1 MRLTQSLG
9 GFSLIE
15 MAIVVL
21 LMSIMLTM
29 GMAAFDAQQSS
40 AAFNAT
46 QKKQEIIKDALVAY
60 LRANRRLPCPETKG
74 LPGIATIPT
83 GNETRTSLAG
93 TQPDTT
99 TLCTS
104 YVGTLPWLDLG
115 LGKDIALDG
124 YGNFFTYFVASSNA
138 IGTPDWTLTAVPGTV
153 PGFNV
158 GNSGRFAITEN
169 GVATQTGTDLRASP
183 ALAVVVLISHGKN
196 GNGAIT
202 VKGTALNA
210 GDADSCEQANIPAAV
225 AQPPNWNDAQIAAYA
240 TMLPPRVTTTLF
252 VGKFSTCSVIDDVV
266 MVLRPNDLLT
276 PLIKDGALKSTEALV
291 QEQLANARDIAINNM
306 LSDACTPVATGSL
319 SGLPTD
325 PWGATINYARP
336 ATGNT
341 QLNAGNQATLST
353 TNAFSIWSSG
363 PDRLDNS
370 GAGDDRTLQT
380 GLNVTYGQILSRISS
395 TACP

>member
-29 GMAAFDAQQSS
+29 GIAAFDAQQSS

-60 LRANRRLPCPETKG
+60 LRVNRRLPCPETKG

-83 GNETRTSLAG
+83 GNETRTSLTG

-115 LGKDIALDG
+115 LGKDIAIDG

-138 IGTPDWTLTAVPGTV
+138 IGFPDWTLTNVPGTV

-169 GVATQTGTDLRASP
+169 GVPTQTGTDLRANP

-210 GDADSCEQANIPAAV
+210 VDADSCEQANIPAAV
-225 AQPPNWNDAQIAAYA
+225 AQPPNWNDAQAAAYA
-240 TMLPPRVTTTLF
+240 TMLPPTVTTTLY
-252 VGKFSTCSVIDDVV
+252 VGKSSTCSVIDDVV

-276 PLIKDGALKSTEALV
+276 PIIKDGALKSPEALI
-291 QEQLANARDIAINNM
+291 QEQLATVRDTAIAQMLANN
-306 LSDACTPVATGSL
+306 CTPVTSPL
-319 SGLPTD
+319 QSYTPPTD
-325 PWGATINYARP
+325 PWGSAIVYTRANSVSQLTATTP
-336 ATGNT
+336 TPLT
-341 QLNAGNQATLST
+341 TPKST
-353 TNAFSIWSSG
+353 DNAFSITSYG
-363 PDRLDNS
+363 PDRVAS
-370 GAGDDRTLQT
+370 ADDRSLTM
-380 GLNVTYGQILSRISS
+380 NYDQIRARIPS